1 MIDLNI
7 IREHG
12 ASIKASAAAKN
23 VEIDM
28 DRILDLDRQN
38 RALTQEIEDIAAQK
52 NAASKEI
59 ANAQE
64 PERQKRILEMRD
76 FTEREKS
83 LRDRRTPIEEELQEL
98 LYKIPNPSL
107 PDVKVGKSDTENE
120 ILRYVGEKRVFD
132 FEPKDHEDLGVALG
146 IIDKERAAK
155 VSGARF
161 MYLKGKG
168 VLLQMALVRFAFDKL
183 AEHGFEPTIVPHMV
197 SARAMRAM
205 GYLEHG
211 GHDEIYYLPKD
222 NMYLI
227 GTAEQAL
234 GPMHMDEILTAEELP
249 KRYVGYSP
257 CYRREAG
264 TYGKDTKGILRVH
277 QFDKIE
283 MFSFVKPEDG
293 DREHEL
299 ILSIEENLMQALEI
313 PYQLIK
319 MVTGDLGLPAARK
332 FDIEAWV
339 PTQQMYRE
347 THSCST
353 TTDFQ
358 ARRLN
363 TRYRDAN
370 GGNSFVH
377 TLNGTVFAIGRTMAA
392 LMENHQ
398 QADGSIRIP
407 AALVPYFGSD
417 ILS

>member
-1 MIDLNI
+1 
-7 IREHG
+7 
-12 ASIKASAAAKN
+12 
-23 VEIDM
+23 M

-59 ANAQE
+59 ANAQD
-64 PERQKRILEMRD
+64 PERQARILEMRD

-120 ILRYVGEKRVFD
+120 VVRYVGEKRVFD

-183 AEHGFEPTIVPHMV
+183 EEHGFEPTIVPHMV

-234 GPMHMDEILTAEELP
+234 GPIHMDEILTSEELP

-299 ILSIEENLMQALEI
+299 ILSIEEDLMQELEI

-363 TRYRDAN
+363 TRYRDPN
-370 GGNSFVH
+370 GGNSYVH
-377 TLNGTVFAIGRTMAA
+377 TLNGTVFAIGRTIAA